1 MGTFIWLFVVIML
14 ILVVYYI
21 RKAALR
27 MSKEQQVESENII
40 ILTDEKFSK
49 LIKSGVTLVD
59 FWAPWCAPCKMQ
71 NPIIN
76 QVADELKGKAKV
88 CKINIDDHKKSASQ
102 MKIRNIPN
110 IIIFKD
116 GEAVKQLIGMKPKHT
131 ILRAVTTLLN

>member
-1 MGTFIWLFVVIML
+1 MGTFIWLFVVIIL
-14 ILVVYYI
+14 ILIVYYI
-21 RKAALR
+21 RKAALK
-27 MSKEQQVESENII
+27 MSKEAQVESENII
-40 ILTDEKFSK
+40 ILTDDNFTKM
-49 LIKSGVTLVD
+49 IKNGVTLVD

-76 QVADELKGKAKV
+76 QIADELKGKAKV
-88 CKINIDDHKKSASQ
+88 CKINIDDHKISASQ
-102 MKIRNIPN
+102 MKIKNIPN